1 MKSAGKR
8 DHAEGEQGSVVANRK
23 PGSPKDPQAE
33 TPVEAV
39 RRFQRDYP
47 LDTSDPY
54 TKLFALLEL
63 RTARLRQ
70 LRESAEALVARWNAE
85 AERLEYD
92 MEYKARDVADAH
104 ADELEEAIT
113 ACAEG
118 VPETTPKAHALDSQ
132 EEDR

>member
-1 MKSAGKR
+1 MK

-54 TKLFALLEL
+54 TRLFALLEL
-63 RTARLRQ
+63 RTAK
-70 LRESAEALVARWNAE
+70 LRELREAAKALVVRWNAE

-104 ADELEEAIT
+104 ADELEAAI
-113 ACAEG
+113 AGIANNVENA
-118 VPETTPKAHALDSQ
+118 P
-132 EEDR
+132 